1 MTWYDDLKLAPK
13 LVLAFATVA
22 FLAGVIGWVG
32 YQQLNAMATA
42 DTALYEKALL
52 PVKYLGQ
59 INGDFRAQRADYY
72 QALVARTEGARE
84 EALKGLVERE
94 ARMQKSMEQYPTT
107 FSDDQDRSE
116 FAKLQD
122 LHRAYLGIRDAAI
135 ALIRGGDA
143 EKSAA
148 FLAGSI
154 YPAFVAE
161 RDQIVKMMA
170 QQEEGAKR
178 DADANAALAHS
189 AIRTMIGIA
198 LAAVLLALALGFLV
212 ARSIARPVTSLV
224 AAARR
229 MASGDLSVDV
239 QAGRKDEVGD
249 LSVAFQEL
257 IGAVKRLSSDATLL
271 VQAAQEG
278 KLATRADAS
287 RHAGDFQKIVAGVNA
302 TLDAVIGPL
311 NVAAGYVDRISKGDL
326 PPRITDSYAGD
337 FNAIKDNIN
346 VLIAA
351 TENVTLVAKEIAT
364 GNLQVEVR
372 PRSGRD
378 ELMVALDAMVRRL
391 TAVVQGVK
399 GASEHLTSGAQELAS
414 ASETI
419 SQGATEQASSIEE
432 ISSSMEEMGSNIRQN
447 ADNAGQTEKIA
458 LKAAADAKEGGEAV
472 ARTVEA
478 MKQIA
483 GKVTIIGEISRQTNL
498 LALNAAIEAARA
510 GEHGKGFAVVA
521 SEVRKLAER
530 SQKAAGEITE
540 VSASSVAVAERAGA
554 LLSRILPDVQRTSE
568 LVQEISAA
576 SREQDTGASQITKAI
591 QQLDQVIQQNASGA
605 EETNA
610 TAEELTGQ
618 ARQLQ
623 EMIGFFRVEE
633 GGQAAER
640 SPRPAVRSAGAGRA
654 RPAPRPATATATAP
668 VPANGVHLHLGEEKP
683 DDGFESY

>member
-287 RHAGDFQKIVAGVNA
+287 RHAGTSRRSSPASTPRSTPSSGRSTSPRGTSIASPRGTSRRESPTA
-302 TLDAVIGPL
+302 TPATSTPS
-311 NVAAGYVDRISKGDL
+311 RTTSTSSS
-326 PPRITDSYAGD
+326 PPR
-337 FNAIKDNIN
+337 
-346 VLIAA
+346 
-351 TENVTLVAKEIAT
+351 
-364 GNLQVEVR
+364 
-372 PRSGRD
+372 
-378 ELMVALDAMVRRL
+378 
-391 TAVVQGVK
+391 
-399 GASEHLTSGAQELAS
+399 
-414 ASETI
+414 
-419 SQGATEQASSIEE
+419 
-432 ISSSMEEMGSNIRQN
+432 
-447 ADNAGQTEKIA
+447 
-458 LKAAADAKEGGEAV
+458 
-472 ARTVEA
+472 
-478 MKQIA
+478 
-483 GKVTIIGEISRQTNL
+483 
-498 LALNAAIEAARA
+498 
-510 GEHGKGFAVVA
+510 
-521 SEVRKLAER
+521 
-530 SQKAAGEITE
+530 
-540 VSASSVAVAERAGA
+540 
-554 LLSRILPDVQRTSE
+554 RTSPWW
-568 LVQEISAA
+568 
-576 SREQDTGASQITKAI
+576 R
-591 QQLDQVIQQNASGA
+591 
-605 EETNA
+605 
-610 TAEELTGQ
+610 
-618 ARQLQ
+618 R
-623 EMIGFFRVEE
+623 
-633 GGQAAER
+633 R
-640 SPRPAVRSAGAGRA
+640 SPPATCRWRCGRA
-654 RPAPRPATATATAP
+654 PGGT
-668 VPANGVHLHLGEEKP
+668 
-683 DDGFESY
+683 S